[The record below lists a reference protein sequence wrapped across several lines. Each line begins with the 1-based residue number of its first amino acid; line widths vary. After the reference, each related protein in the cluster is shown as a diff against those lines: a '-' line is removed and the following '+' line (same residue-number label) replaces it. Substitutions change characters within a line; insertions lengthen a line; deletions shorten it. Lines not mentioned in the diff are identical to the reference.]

1 METTNTP
8 DTHFTPDAFRRLDE
22 SPDPDFYATDRLVNH
37 LDSTALDTIER
48 LIGALVTEPEPVLLD
63 LMASWDSHLP
73 AALRDARVVGLGLNE
88 HELERNTAL
97 SERILHDL
105 NAEPRL
111 PFDDDRFDA
120 VLCTVSIDYL
130 TKPVEIFA
138 EVARVLKPG
147 GLFLVT
153 FSNRFFPEKVVAI
166 WREANEDQRVEL
178 VREFFELAGGFE
190 KPRVVVRRGQS
201 RPADDKYAGVA
212 PAGDPVF
219 AVFADRVGDSGCTRR
234 ASGFTEI
241 GAPIDADELK
251 ARKRAVKQ
259 TMRCP
264 HCEHPLSKWEVP
276 NTPFTEWTSTYQFIC
291 FNDDCPHYQRGWG
304 AFSRQN
310 IPGSTR
316 FMYDPDTNTCH
327 SVPVLTPDALRASIV
342 SDEPVPAGADTNE

>member
-1 METTNTP
+1 LTP
-8 DTHFTPDAFRRLDE
+8 EAFRRLDE
-22 SPDPDFYATDRLVNH
+22 NPDPEFYATDRLVSH
-37 LDSTALDTIER
+37 LDSTALETIER
-48 LIGALVTEPEPVLLD
+48 LIGNLVTESDPEVLD

-73 AALRDARVVGLGLNE
+73 AVLRDARVAGLGLNE
-88 HELERNTAL
+88 HELEHNAAL
-97 SERILHDL
+97 SERVMHDL

-111 PFDDDRFDA
+111 PFDEGRFDA

-166 WREANEDQRVEL
+166 WREANEDQRVDL
-178 VREFFELAGGFE
+178 VREFFELAEGFE

-219 AVFADRVGDSGCTRR
+219 AVFADRVGGSGETRQ

-241 GAPIDADELK
+241 GAPLDVDELR

-259 TMRCP
+259 TLQCP
-264 HCEHPLSKWEVP
+264 HCDQPLSKWEVP

-291 FNDDCPHYQRGWG
+291 FNDDCPHYQRGWS

-310 IPGSTR
+310 IPGSNR

-342 SDEPVPAGADTNE
+342 EDEPVPAGADPSD